1 MIFRVPDNPPSPS
14 MIIFWL
20 ICILFPGFAQCVTCP
35 ACPTG
40 GIWSEWPPPTDTNA
54 KCAEACGGCANL
66 TYSRTCLSTDIS
78 ASCTCKG
85 PTITSKPCNTQ
96 ACNFPRANGPKPPCC
111 DGSQPIVVNNW
122 YHCGK
127 TENLTPN
134 SYCCPDGG
142 VWGEWSVWVKG
153 SGRLEYSRTR
163 KCLSNG
169 FKCKC
174 EGESKETINGCPC
187 PPLSID
193 TSRCDDSTKIS
204 FTTVRKENQY
214 NPAACTATLILERS
228 NFRGTFY
235 KPDSVDNTKNMLTYI
250 AYIENGKCSATRFK
264 AFNGTEIPTH
274 GLLHSIVFQ
283 CDIVTKM
290 WNGVNPWVPKNMNNV
305 TAAAQMVFI

>member
-1 MIFRVPDNPPSPS
+1 

-20 ICILFPGFAQCVTCP
+20 LFILFPKFAQSVTCP
-35 ACPTG
+35 ACPTD
-40 GIWSEWPPPTDTNA
+40 GILSEWTTNDD
-54 KCAEACGGCANL
+54 CEAPCGGCANL

-85 PTITSKPCNTQ
+85 PTTTSKPCNTQ
-96 ACNFPRANGPKPPCC
+96 ACNFPRANSPKPPCC

-127 TENLTPN
+127 VENLTPN

-174 EGESKETINGCPC
+174 EGEPKETINGCPC

-204 FTTVRKENQY
+204 YNASRQENQY
-214 NPAACTATLILERS
+214 NPASCTATLILERS

-235 KPDSVDNTKNMLTYI
+235 KQDTVDNTQNMLTYI
-250 AYIENGKCSATRFK
+250 AYIENGKCQGTRFK
-264 AFNGTEIPTH
+264 AFDGMVILTN
-274 GLLHSIVFQ
+274 GLLDSIVFQ

-290 WNGVNPWVPKNMNNV
+290 WNGLNPWVPKNMTNV